1 MGCPIRRTGVFGV
14 VCAWLTFGLPT
25 SASAEATELDIL
37 DYHLSIRLN
46 LEQHEA
52 FAPLNTLSATARIT
66 FLNKNESPVGQIPA
80 ILYRLLKVDSVRNG
94 NSEPLQF
101 TQRLDSLEGWDL
113 YQANLITIDLDRPV
127 PSGERATI
135 EIDYAGP
142 IVGMRES
149 GMLYVQDSL
158 DPAFT
163 IIRPESAAYP
173 HLADPTRTSL
183 EYRFGR
189 GNDTFDQVASV
200 TVPDALVVASGLD
213 LSEKRARDGW
223 TTWEYRSNQPASQ
236 IILPVAPYE
245 VLETAAARIYFF
257 PEDRE
262 GAQRVAKGIARAM
275 ALLEDWLGPP
285 GSRASFAV
293 VEIPEW
299 YGSQALRPTVI
310 QDAGAFR
317 DAGAMPE
324 LYHEISHFWNVT
336 DPSPAPSRWDEGLA
350 MYLQEITHQELDQGA
365 ENLAST
371 WETTF
376 QWLKRQLDEHPEY
389 RGVPLIRAGELN
401 LTSVLSY
408 GGGQLMFAL
417 LHYRLGVD
425 QLLALLRE
433 FNEAHVASGAT
444 SMGFAEFVLRQAPSS
459 KRIIEDWFLGGEY
472 SELVLSRPNFA
483 ALVQRY
489 GTDGRQ

>member
-1 MGCPIRRTGVFGV
+1 MDFPTGGIGV
-14 VCAWLTFGLPT
+14 SSIVCAWLILGLPAL
-25 SASAEATELDIL
+25 ASAKASELDIL
-37 DYHLSIRLN
+37 EYHLSMRLN
-46 LEQHEA
+46 LEQREV

-66 FLNKNESPVGQIPA
+66 FINKNESPVTQVPA

-94 NSEPLQF
+94 KSEPLQF

-113 YQANLITIDLDRPV
+113 YQANLITIDLDRPL
-127 PSGERATI
+127 PSGEKATI

-158 DPAFT
+158 DPDFT
-163 IIRPESAAYP
+163 IIRPESATYP
-173 HLADPTRTSL
+173 HLADPTRASL

-189 GNDTFDQVASV
+189 GNDTFHQVASV

-213 LSEKRARDGW
+213 LRQKKARDGW

-257 PEDRE
+257 PEDME
-262 GAQRVAKGIARAM
+262 GAQRVANGIARAM

-285 GSRASFAV
+285 GNRASFAV

-310 QDAGAFR
+310 QDARAFR
-317 DAGAMPE
+317 DAGAMAE

-350 MYLQEITHQELDQGA
+350 MYLQEIVRQELDQDA
-365 ENLAST
+365 ENLVST
-371 WETTF
+371 WEKTF
-376 QWLKRQLDEHPEY
+376 QWLKRHLDEHPEY
-389 RGVPLIRAGELN
+389 RDVPLIRAGEMN

-417 LHYRLGVD
+417 LHHRLGVD
-425 QLLALLRE
+425 RLLALLRE
-433 FNEAHVASGAT
+433 FNDAHLASGAT
-444 SMGFAEFVLRQAPSS
+444 SIEFAEFLLRQAPSS
-459 KRIIEDWFLGGEY
+459 KHIIEDWFLGGEY
-472 SELVLSRPNFA
+472 CNFVLSSPDFS
-483 ALVQRY
+483 ALIHHY
-489 GTDGRQ
+489 ASD